1 MKIRGKI
8 LSVVGVMGIVAV
20 VIGAIAVGVVLGYGK
35 QMARYEN
42 ASERAF
48 LGEHLNRLV
57 TAVVMD
63 ARGVYMATSTEKA
76 QKFADGILANLD
88 GIDETLAQW
97 TPLVPERQ
105 KEAFAGVVE
114 GAKGFR
120 QFRAETARLGTQV
133 SPEAANAQGNNEDN
147 RANRKAFQADIDA
160 VVEQDRQNLATIKA
174 DVAVFKQTML
184 IMVLATGAIG
194 LAIGLG
200 AALVIATRQLSNP
213 IQNITRTMTEL
224 VNGNLDA
231 EVPYA
236 GRPDEIGEMAAAVAV
251 FRENALDNRRIHAQE
266 EALRAKSADLQ
277 TSIAGVVKA
286 AAAGDF
292 SSRIT
297 KDYENDDLNRF
308 AASINELLSGVSAA
322 VTETQRVI
330 GELASGNLT
339 DSMNGTFLGV
349 LGDLQR
355 DVNSALST
363 LKATMID
370 VRGSSDSVNSS
381 TRELKDASDDL
392 AKRSEQQAA
401 SLEET
406 SAALDE
412 ITAAVRNST
421 ERAQAATVMVGDATQ
436 SAKRSGEVVRNAVD
450 AMGRIEQASNEIT
463 QIINVIDE
471 IAFQTNLLA
480 LNAGVEAARAGEAG
494 RGFAVVAQEVRE
506 LAQRAASAAKDIKS
520 LILKSGEEVKLGV
533 RHVQDTGTSLS
544 EIESQV
550 LKINEQINEIA
561 TAARE
566 QSVGLQE
573 VSTAINEMDQVTQRN
588 AAMVEEMSAAT
599 HKLGEDSNSLAGLVS
614 RFRVEG
620 GKTVSATTGGQ
631 KRPVAANPGSSRPV
645 SSPARAMVAKVAR
658 AVGGGQAAAAES
670 WEEF

>member
-1 MKIRGKI
+1 MKISGKI
-8 LSVVGVMGIVAV
+8 QLVGGVMGLVAVLMGIIAVAV
-20 VIGAIAVGVVLGYGK
+20 VFGYSDQLK
-35 QMARYEN
+35 RYEN

-48 LGEHLNRLV
+48 LGEHLNRQV

-63 ARGVYMATSTEKA
+63 ARGVYMAESTEKA
-76 QKFADGILANLD
+76 KKFADNILINLD

-97 TPLVPERQ
+97 GPLVPATQ
-105 KEAFAGVVE
+105 TEAFAGVVE
-114 GAKGFR
+114 GAMGFR
-120 QFRAETARLGTQV
+120 EFRSETARLGTEV
-133 SPEAANAQGNNEDN
+133 SPEAANQQGNNEAN
-147 RANRKAFQADIDA
+147 RANRKAFQAYIDE
-160 VVEQDRQNLATIKA
+160 VIGQDRSNLDTIKA
-174 DVAVFKQTML
+174 DMGQFKSSML
-184 IMVLATGAIG
+184 LMVGLTGIIG
-194 LAIGLG
+194 LAVGLG
-200 AALVIATRQLSNP
+200 VASFIARRHLSQP
-213 IQNITRTMTEL
+213 IQNITNTMSEL
-224 VNGNLDA
+224 VRGNLDA

-236 GRPDEIGEMAAAVAV
+236 GRPDEIGEMAAAVQV
-251 FRENALDNRRIHAQE
+251 FRENAIDNRRVHAQE

-277 TSIAGVVKA
+277 SSIAGVVKA

-297 KDYENDDLNRF
+297 KDYENEDLNRF
-308 AASINELLSGVSAA
+308 AASINELLAGVSDA

-330 GELASGNLT
+330 GQLASGNLT
-339 DSMNGTFLGV
+339 DSMNGEFLGV

-363 LKATMID
+363 LKATMLD
-370 VRGSSDSVNSS
+370 VRASSDSVNSS
-381 TRELKDASDDL
+381 ASELKVASDDL

-412 ITAAVRNST
+412 ITAAVKNST
-421 ERAQAATVMVGDATQ
+421 ERAQSATVMVGDATR
-436 SAKRSGEVVRNAVD
+436 SAKQSGEVVRNAID
-450 AMGRIEQASNEIT
+450 SMERIEQASHEIT

-506 LAQRAASAAKDIKS
+506 LAQRAASAAKDIKT
-520 LILKSGEEVKLGV
+520 LILKSGEEVQVGV
-533 RHVQDTGTSLS
+533 RHVQETGTSLS
-544 EIESQV
+544 EIENHV
-550 LKINEQINEIA
+550 LKINDHINEIA

-599 HKLGEDSNSLAGLVS
+599 HKLGGDADSLNSMVS
-614 RFRVEG
+614 RFRVDNG
-620 GKTVSATTGGQ
+620 AAARPAVARAQSHA
-631 KRPVAANPGSSRPV
+631 PVA
-645 SSPARAMVAKVAR
+645 SPARAMMAKVSR
-658 AVGGGQAAAAES
+658 AVGGGGAAALAQAPAAEG

>member
-20 VIGAIAVGVVLGYGK
+20 LIGVIAVGVVLGYGGK
-35 QMARYEN
+35 MRQYQN
-42 ASERAF
+42 ASERAY
-48 LGEHLNRLV
+48 LGEHLNRQV

-63 ARGVYMATSTEKA
+63 ARGVYMAESTEKA
-76 QKFADGILANLD
+76 QKFADGILKNLD

-97 TPLVPERQ
+97 APLVPQ
-105 KEAFAGVVE
+105 SQQQAFSGVLE

-120 QFRAETARLGTQV
+120 QFRSETARLGTQV
-133 SPEAANAQGNNEDN
+133 SPAAANAQGNNEDN
-147 RANRKAFQADIDA
+147 RANRKAFQAEIDA
-160 VVEQDRQNLATIKA
+160 VVEQDRQNLETIKA
-174 DVAVFKQTML
+174 DVAAFKQTML
-184 IMVLATGAIG
+184 ILVLATGAIG

-213 IQNITRTMTEL
+213 IQNITRTMSEL
-224 VNGNLDA
+224 VKGNLDT

-236 GRPDEIGEMAAAVAV
+236 GRSDEIGEMAAAVAV

-266 EALRAKSADLQ
+266 AVLREKSAELQ
-277 TSIAGVVKA
+277 ASIAGVVQA

-297 KDYENDDLNRF
+297 KDYGNDDLNRF
-308 AASINELLSGVSAA
+308 AASINELLSGVSDA

-330 GELASGNLT
+330 GQLAAGNLT
-339 DSMNGTFLGV
+339 DSMNGEFLGV
-349 LGDLQR
+349 LGDLKR
-355 DVNSALST
+355 DVNSALTTLRST
-363 LKATMID
+363 MLD
-370 VRGSSDSVNSS
+370 VRASSDSVNSS
-381 TRELKDASDDL
+381 TRELKVASDDL

-412 ITAAVRNST
+412 ITAAVRSST
-421 ERAQAATVMVGDATQ
+421 ERAQAATVMVGDATK
-436 SAKRSGEVVRNAVD
+436 SAKQSGDVVRNAVES
-450 AMGRIEQASNEIT
+450 MGRIEQASNEIT

-494 RGFAVVAQEVRE
+494 KGFAVVAQEVRE
-506 LAQRAASAAKDIKS
+506 LAQRSAQAAKDIKT
-520 LILKSGEEVKLGV
+520 LIMKSGEEVQQGV
-533 RHVQDTGTSLS
+533 RHVQETGTSLS
-544 EIESQV
+544 EIESHV
-550 LKINEQINEIA
+550 LKINDHINEIA
-561 TAARE
+561 TAARQ

-599 HKLGEDSNSLAGLVS
+599 HKLGEDSDSLAGMVS
-614 RFRVEG
+614 RFKVEG
-620 GKTVSATTGGQ
+620 GQ
-631 KRPVAANPGSSRPV
+631 QQRPVAANAASSKPV
-645 SSPARAMVAKVAR
+645 ASPARAMVAKVAR
-658 AVGGGQAAAAES
+658 AVGGGQSAAAET

>member
-8 LSVVGVMGIVAV
+8 LSVVGVMGAVALL
-20 VIGAIAVGVVLGYGK
+20 IGVIAVGVVLGYSQ
-35 QMARYEN
+35 QMQKYEN
-42 ASERAF
+42 ASERAY

-63 ARGVYMATSTEKA
+63 ARGVYMSESSEKA
-76 QKFADGILANLD
+76 ERFANNIMASLD
-88 GIDETLAQW
+88 QIDETVAKW
-97 TPLVPERQ
+97 TPLVPASQ
-105 KEAFAGVVE
+105 QQAFAELVE

-120 QFRAETARLGTQV
+120 QFRSETARLGTQV
-133 SPEAANAQGNNEDN
+133 SPAAANEQGNNEDN
-147 RANRKAFQADIDA
+147 RANRKAFQADIDD
-160 VVEQDRQNLATIKA
+160 VVKQDRDNLEVIKA
-174 DVAVFKQTML
+174 NIGRFKSMMLVLVFSTAG
-184 IMVLATGAIG
+184 IGIAAG
-194 LAIGLG
+194 LAI
-200 AALVIATRQLSNP
+200 ASYIASRQLSGP

-224 VNGNLDA
+224 VGGNLDA

-236 GRPDEIGEMAAAVAV
+236 GRADEIGEMAAAVSV
-251 FRENALDNRRIHAQE
+251 FRQNAIDNRRISAQE
-266 EALRAKSADLQ
+266 IVLREKSADLQ
-277 TSIAGVVKA
+277 ASMAEVVA
-286 AAAGDF
+286 AAASGDF

-297 KDYENDDLNRF
+297 KDYDNDDLNRF
-308 AASINELLSGVSAA
+308 ANSINELLAGVSTA

-330 GELASGNLT
+330 GQLAKGNLS
-339 DSMNGTFLGV
+339 DHMNGEFLGV
-349 LGDLQR
+349 LGELQR
-355 DVNSALST
+355 DVNSALGT
-363 LKATMID
+363 LRATMLD
-370 VRGSSDSVNSS
+370 VRASSDSVNSS
-381 TRELKDASDDL
+381 TSELKVASDDL

-412 ITAAVRNST
+412 ITAAVKNST
-421 ERAQAATVMVGDATQ
+421 ERAQAATVMVGDATH
-436 SAKRSGEVVRNAVD
+436 SAKQSGEVVRNAIQ

-533 RHVQDTGTSLS
+533 QHVQETGTSLS
-544 EIESQV
+544 DIESQV
-550 LKINEQINEIA
+550 LKINDHINEIA
-561 TAARE
+561 TAARQ

-599 HKLGEDSNSLAGLVS
+599 HKLGEDSNSLTSLVS
-614 RFRVEG
+614 RFKVD
-620 GKTVSATTGGQ
+620 GGQ
-631 KRPVAANPGSSRPV
+631 AGSGASRPVAANAETSRPV
-645 SSPARAMVAKVAR
+645 ASPARAMVAKVSR
-658 AVGGGQAAAAES
+658 AIGGGGQSAAAAEN